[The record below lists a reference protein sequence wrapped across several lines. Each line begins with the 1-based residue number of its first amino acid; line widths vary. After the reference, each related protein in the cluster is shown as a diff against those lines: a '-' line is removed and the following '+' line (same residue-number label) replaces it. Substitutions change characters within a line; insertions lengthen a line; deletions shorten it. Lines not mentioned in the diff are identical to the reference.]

1 VGSTGDDVEAGDDAA
16 DLDAIDVECAR
27 LVRDALAGS
36 GVARGRL
43 IETAVIARAK
53 RSASLDEILDD
64 LARRAAAG
72 DEAAIE
78 LLLELVHRLGLA
90 RGAIT
95 SIIFD
100 TALVDDVA
108 QMALIAV
115 EQRIGSYEGRAKF
128 RTWLHTVARN
138 EALMMLRRR
147 QAEPVEHLPESS
159 ARFSSVVVGRLAIE
173 DVVNGLPE
181 PYRET
186 LRLQVFANLDYDA
199 IAQRLDVPVGTVRSR
214 LAKARE
220 LLRNA
225 LTSRDT

>member
-1 VGSTGDDVEAGDDAA
+1 VGSTG
-16 DLDAIDVECAR
+16 

-36 GVARGRL
+36 GAARARL

-53 RSASLDEILDD
+53 RSATLDEILDD
-64 LARRAAAG
+64 LATRAAAG

-220 LLRNA
+220 LLRDA

>member
-1 VGSTGDDVEAGDDAA
+1 MGSTGDDVEAGDDAA
-16 DLDAIDVECAR
+16 DVDAIDVECAG

-36 GVARGRL
+36 GAAWGRL

-53 RSASLDEILDD
+53 RSAALDEILDD

-72 DEAAIE
+72 DDAAIE

-225 LTSRDT
+225 LTSRDA

>member
-1 VGSTGDDVEAGDDAA
+1 VGDTGDALNAGEADADVDCAG
-16 DLDAIDVECAR
+16 
-27 LVRDALAGS
+27 LVGDALRGGGA
-36 GVARGRL
+36 ARARL
-43 IETAVIARAK
+43 IETVVIARA
-53 RSASLDEILDD
+53 RRAPALDTILDD
-64 LARRAAAG
+64 LATRAAGG
-72 DEAAIE
+72 DDAATE

-90 RGAIT
+90 RVAIT

-108 QMALIAV
+108 QMTLIAI
-115 EQRIGSYEGRAKF
+115 ERRITSYEGRAKF

-138 EALMMLRRR
+138 EALMTLRQR
-147 QAEPVEHLPESS
+147 QVEPMEQLPESS

-173 DVVNGLPE
+173 EVVNSLPE

-199 IAQRLDVPVGTVRSR
+199 IAQRLAVPVGTVRSR

-225 LTSRDT
+225 LTEHNA

>member
-53 RSASLDEILDD
+53 RSAALDEILDD

>member
-1 VGSTGDDVEAGDDAA
+1 
-16 DLDAIDVECAR
+16 
-27 LVRDALAGS
+27 
-36 GVARGRL
+36 
-43 IETAVIARAK
+43 
-53 RSASLDEILDD
+53 
-64 LARRAAAG
+64 
-72 DEAAIE
+72 